1 MDGVSAIKR
10 LRPTAQRGED
20 GTSAAW
26 VALLSEW
33 KERPEDLCSR
43 IEGLFAARNTLPAV
57 LVVEDV
63 RTATVEHRHFL
74 TRLTV
79 AGATVLEPES
89 EADLLS
95 ARTDPVAFGAA
106 LLATAGQAAGPPST
120 SPPGNPAGYEAFGT
134 AFTRLSKKDMED
146 VIEGRRTDDWRY
158 DS

>member
-1 MDGVSAIKR
+1 MDDVSSIKR
-10 LRPTAQRGED
+10 LRPAIQRGEE

-26 VALLSEW
+26 VAVLSEW
-33 KERPEDLCSR
+33 KERPEELCSR
-43 IEGLFAARNTLPAV
+43 IEGLFAARNTLPVV
-57 LVVEDV
+57 LVVDDI

-79 AGATVLEPES
+79 TGATVLEPES

-95 ARTDPVAFGAA
+95 ARTDPIAFGTA
-106 LLATAGQAAGPPST
+106 LLATAGQVSGHPST
-120 SPPGNPAGYEAFGT
+120 TPPGNPAGYEAFGT